1 MASDTHS
8 GWQYSYS
15 TNPQYPTN
23 QPPPSKTID
32 LLFIHEINLVIKS
45 LLLNLLYY
53 FYPSNG
59 GPRYT
64 MDTSVFPYTADT
76 VGNSFLSGRPRIE

>member
-45 LLLNLLYY
+45 LLLNLHLL
-53 FYPSNG
+53 FLPIQWWSQVHHGHLCVPIHG
-59 GPRYT
+59 GH
-64 MDTSVFPYTADT
+64 
-76 VGNSFLSGRPRIE
+76 GWE